1 MARKVFRGK
10 GDFSEASRRG
20 PVYATSQ
27 KENLTRRVLPRL
39 RAGQAGYCPFL
50 EQRAGNMNAAKEPMT
65 APLRVLHLEDNS
77 WDAELIRVELERC
90 KVPCSISQIWTE
102 KDFNAALEKGGFDI
116 ILSDS
121 QLPGFQTLKALTRTR
136 EVYPSMPFIFVSGT
150 TSPAM
155 KANAFFRGATDF
167 IPKDELPRLVSL
179 VDGLFSASNSD
190 GKIPEIGVPVVVQC
204 VGFSCLG
211 YLDRQGKWRDYSRS
225 GELPAV
231 IDWSEL

>member
-1 MARKVFRGK
+1 
-10 GDFSEASRRG
+10 
-20 PVYATSQ
+20 
-27 KENLTRRVLPRL
+27 
-39 RAGQAGYCPFL
+39 
-50 EQRAGNMNAAKEPMT
+50 MNAAKEQMT

-77 WDAELIRVELERC
+77 WDAELIRGELERC
-90 KVPCSISQIWTE
+90 KVPCSITQIWTE
-102 KDFNAALEKGGFDI
+102 KDFDAALEKGGFDI

-121 QLPGFQTLKALTRTR
+121 QLPSFQTLKALTRTR
-136 EVYPSMPFIFVSGT
+136 EVRPSVPFIFVTGT
-150 TSPAM
+150 NSPAL

-167 IPKDELPRLVSL
+167 VSKDDLPRLVSL

-204 VGFSCLG
+204 VGFSCLA

-225 GELPAV
+225 DELPAV